1 MAIHWKISFKSLRS
15 GTLYSVN
22 IHDASYNGTAIPL
35 KGGAEPF
42 TTQESGDDDQ
52 FIPMRTQSGYLRIVD
67 DGKDANGSAFDWKTM
82 LPATDTD
89 RPVTLTDAGGNVL
102 WIGFMQSQTFSGV
115 LYGNPQERE
124 FPVIGAMSI
133 LAGED
138 AAFNAG
144 LQNFAYMIDAFC
156 DIMDNHSDNGFAIT
170 SVYIQGGADARLWLQ
185 TKIDW
190 QNFAEEDGDG
200 VVRAKYSMFDV
211 MEDMCRFWGWTARIC
226 GTSLYLTCTDDSNE
240 QNYLL
245 LTRAQLTT
253 LTTAT
258 TDTTTGSI
266 VSPPTVSLGS
276 PTAEIFCSTDQT
288 DSKVQGPHRAV
299 VKADCNEH
307 DTIVK
312 FAPKDISDAMGDTYT
327 WVQKQGEDLAGY
339 FTTSPINSTSGIGSQ
354 TMKVT
359 TPVNPSIPSG
369 AICKRQIY
377 QSKDT
382 ESPIVGDMM
391 LVYASHVGYQD
402 STPSIQLQTL
412 RPMSF
417 SGGSISLGGTVWMGT
432 EPLQQQDNLYALS
445 FRLGIGMTRA
455 SAKWWYMSR
464 EIYSFSPSAPIEHEW
479 KSTPQ
484 IFNVPLQGNTLKSTG
499 VMLAFYTSGLSMSI
513 YNAIPVGED
522 TYGYIF
528 IDIMGAHDYTNGNE
542 IEAFEIANLE
552 ISYSRNTIDIP
563 DSTSVV
569 RPRELV
575 EKRVTTKEYSATNTN
590 DSKEEWNANCIFA
603 SDNNMEYGY
612 GLLLDGSGN
621 ILETVQYGGS
631 ATNLQHPEQHL
642 ANRVAAYWATAK
654 RRIDA
659 ELMAHVLQA
668 IDTGTGDTIA
678 IGAIAP
684 NQKVTMDAVTFTP
697 IAISR
702 DWRNDIVK
710 LALLQI

>member
-42 TTQESGDDDQ
+42 TTQESDDDDQ

-102 WIGFMQSQTFSGV
+102 WIGFMQSQTFSCV

-170 SVYIQGGADARLWLQ
+170 SVYIQGGSDARLWLQ

-253 LTTAT
+253 LITAT

-266 VSPPTVSLGS
+266 VNPPTVSLGS
-276 PTAEIFCSTDQT
+276 PTAEIFCSTDQN

-307 DTIVK
+307 DTLLK
-312 FAPKDISDAMGDTYT
+312 FAPKDIEDWIGDTFS
-327 WVQKQGEDLAGY
+327 WVQGEGDLVGY
-339 FTTSPINSTSGIGSQ
+339 FTTPTKQGTNFGSI
-354 TMKVT
+354 TMRV
-359 TPVNPSIPSG
+359 SSSAYG
-369 AICKRQIY
+369 GFSRRQIY
-377 QSKDT
+377 QST
-382 ESPIVGDMM
+382 EAETPVVGDMM
-391 LVYASHVGYQD
+391 MALEGYVSHLDPQE
-402 STPSIQLQTL
+402 SILTLQSL

-417 SGGSISLGGTVWMGT
+417 GGGSISFGGTAWMGA
-432 EPLQQQDNLYALS
+432 EPLQQAQNKYIIWM
-445 FRLGIGMTRA
+445 RLGIGMTRA
-455 SAKWWYMSR
+455 TAKWWYMSNLVDER
-464 EIYSFSPSAPIEHEW
+464 NPTIESGWQNSPEVF
-479 KSTPQ
+479 T
-484 IFNVPLQGNTLKSTG
+484 VPLSGNTLKSTG
-499 VMLAFYTSGLSMSI
+499 MVLSHPPVPSGTI
-513 YNAIPVGED
+513 YAYPAIPIEPN

-528 IDIMGAHDYTNGNE
+528 VDLMGAHDYTNGNS
-542 IEAFEIANLE
+542 IETFEIANFSIE
-552 ISYSRNTIDIP
+552 YSRDTYDIP
-563 DSTSVV
+563 TSPYVV

-659 ELMAHVLQA
+659 ELMAHVLQS

-684 NQKVTMDAVTFTP
+684 NQKVTMDAGTFTP

-710 LALLQI
+710 LSLLQI